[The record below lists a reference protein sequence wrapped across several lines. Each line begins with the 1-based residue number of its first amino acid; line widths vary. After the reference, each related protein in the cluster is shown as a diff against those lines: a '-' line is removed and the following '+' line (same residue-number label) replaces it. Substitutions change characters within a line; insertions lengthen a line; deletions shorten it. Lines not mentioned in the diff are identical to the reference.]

1 MVHTQAYAED
11 EWKNVQQWNPPTSM
25 TIAPGAA
32 KTYAVKF
39 LLSRSNSE
47 YREDFDR

>member
-1 MVHTQAYAED
+1 MDGAHQAYAED
-11 EWKNVQQWNPPTSM
+11 EWKNVQQWNPPTSV

-39 LLSRSNSE
+39 LLSDQIRNIE
-47 YREDFDR
+47 KT